1 MKKFLCI
8 VLVVVLT
15 MAMTVTGYA
24 DSNVIETHIIATGES
39 KVAEDENG
47 NMAIPGIR
55 PRMSSNGDF
64 TILFQANQ
72 KVPLYVD
79 SDRFTLEDTSCEIFM
94 DITNLLPDEPLSHEN
109 IKLTLY
115 GKGCG
120 FFGKSAS
127 YPVGKGNYVFEFTEL
142 KKGEK
147 YYFEV
152 ELYDW
157 VSIDGNMT
165 NVDTVYKK

>member
-64 TILFQANQ
+64 TIL
-72 KVPLYVD
+72 
-79 SDRFTLEDTSCEIFM
+79 DR
-94 DITNLLPDEPLSHEN
+94 
-109 IKLTLY
+109 
-115 GKGCG
+115 
-120 FFGKSAS
+120 KS
-127 YPVGKGNYVFEFTEL
+127 VV
-142 KKGEK
+142 
-147 YYFEV
+147 
-152 ELYDW
+152 
-157 VSIDGNMT
+157 
-165 NVDTVYKK
+165 